1 LIPKGTIREQKAIAG
16 NQPNKWIRVITVS
29 LLLSI
34 VIESGIGLPSLAL
47 SWKKHNDTEN
57 STASDKSDGK
67 SKDKASDQGAGAD
80 KGGAASEV
88 PAPSAAAAESQ
99 KLLKTLKTPFATGK
113 DDQRDSQPT
122 DSLSSLT
129 LESHSLHLSL
139 AGRFAAPQLYLPGHM
154 TIGKTCE
161 FSVKAKP
168 GSWVALAMADKNSG
182 AKPIVGHNLRLG
194 SDRKVV
200 AAVQVPASGVAV
212 LSVDTPIE
220 GDLVGQ
226 CLYFEAAVWSKP
238 DLSDTE
244 IATVIPSESHD
255 SGINGVM
262 IAADTADKKKG
273 LRLVPDSTPPS
284 SAAQHAE
291 TNGLT
296 SGKP

>member
-1 LIPKGTIREQKAIAG
+1 LIPKGTIADQKAIAG
-16 NQPNKWIRVITVS
+16 IQAKKWIQVITLS
-29 LLLSI
+29 LFLMI
-34 VIESGIGLPSLAL
+34 GVGLPSLAL
-47 SWKKHNDTEN
+47 SWKKHADAEN
-57 STASDKSDGK
+57 QSASQKSDRK
-67 SKDKASDQGAGAD
+67 SKDKASEQGSGAD
-80 KGGAASEV
+80 KGSAV
-88 PAPSAAAAESQ
+88 PQVPPPSAAAAESQ

-113 DDQRDSQPT
+113 DEQHDNQSADP
-122 DSLSSLT
+122 LSSLT
-129 LESHSLHLSL
+129 LESRPHRPSLFDRL
-139 AGRFAAPQLYLPGHM
+139 AAPQLYLPGHM

-161 FSVKAKP
+161 FTVKAKP

-200 AAVQVPASGVAV
+200 AAAQIPVSGVAV
-212 LSVDTPIE
+212 LSVDTPIV

-255 SGINGVM
+255 SGINGVL
-262 IAADTADKKKG
+262 IAQDTADKKKG
-273 LRLVPDSTPPS
+273 LRLVPESTAPT
-284 SAAQHAE
+284 AAIQHAE
-291 TNGLT
+291 TNGLD